1 MSLPTAGLEEVEK
14 EVRYLVQT
22 SVRLKYNV
30 VLVTLVA
37 IRVRDKPAVQVHLGF
52 QFNLACMLGHS
63 RSTLLCKSHFTLL
76 KVIFIFEAM
85 SYSYSCFCM
94 SMLLYSTRKFN

>member
-37 IRVRDKPAVQVHLGF
+37 IRVRDKPAVQVYLGF
-52 QFNLACMLGHS
+52 QFYFACMLRHS
-63 RSTLLCKSHFTLL
+63 RSTLLYKSHFTLL
-76 KVIFIFEAM
+76 KVIFIFETM
-85 SYSYSCFCM
+85 SDSYSYFCM
-94 SMLLYSTRKFN
+94 SMLLYSTREFN